1 MAQLNKRMIKMLIFT
16 GILFGGIFV
25 YKSIGAYMFS
35 RYMATNKAPA
45 VTVSTMAVNYSTWQS
60 ELTYYAS
67 LRAIRGVSVTTELA
81 GLVQT
86 IYFTPGEVVQPGK
99 VLVQLNSDA
108 EVAQLQSLQANENL
122 AQIVYTRDKAQYA
135 IKAIS
140 KAALDTDKA
149 NLKNLQAQVAQ
160 QAATAV
166 KKTITAPFAGRL
178 GISAINP
185 GQYLNAG
192 DAIVSLQELD
202 YMYADF
208 YVPQQDLTKLQT
220 GQLVNL
226 TVDTF
231 PGKVFAGKI
240 TTINPVLDNTTRNV
254 EVEATF
260 PNPDNKLV
268 SGMSGNVAVTTGAP
282 QKFLTLPQ
290 AAITFNPYGNIVYV
304 IKKVGDVL
312 TATETFVTTGET
324 RGDQIVILQGLNQG
338 DVVVTSGQLKLKNG
352 SAVVINNSIQ
362 PGNSAT
368 PNVANDY

>member
-1 MAQLNKRMIKMLIFT
+1 VAQLNKRMIKMLIFT

>member
-1 MAQLNKRMIKMLIFT
+1 MAQINKRMIKMLMFT

-35 RYMATNKAPA
+35 LHMAHNKAPA
-45 VTVSTMAVNYSTWQS
+45 VTVSTMTADYSTWQS

-67 LRAIRGVSVTTELA
+67 LRAIRGVNVTTSLA
-81 GLVQT
+81 GIVQT
-86 IYFTPGEVVQPGK
+86 IYFTPGEEVQPGT

-122 AQIVYTRDKAQYA
+122 AQTVYKRDKAQYA

-140 KAALDTDKA
+140 KATLDTDRA
-149 NLKNLQAQVAQ
+149 NLKSLQAQVAQ

-166 KKTITAPFAGRL
+166 KKTIMAPFAGRL

-202 YMYADF
+202 YIYADF

-220 GQLVNL
+220 GQVVNL

-231 PGKVFAGKI
+231 PRKVFTGKI

-268 SGMSGNVAVTTGAP
+268 SGMSGNVVVTIGAP

-304 IKKVGDVL
+304 VKKTGDVL
-312 TATETFVTTGET
+312 TASETFVTTGET
-324 RGDQIVILQGLNQG
+324 RGDQIVILQGLNPG

-352 SAVVINNSIQ
+352 STVEINNSVQ
-362 PGNSAT
+362 PSNSAT
-368 PNVANDY
+368 PDIANDY